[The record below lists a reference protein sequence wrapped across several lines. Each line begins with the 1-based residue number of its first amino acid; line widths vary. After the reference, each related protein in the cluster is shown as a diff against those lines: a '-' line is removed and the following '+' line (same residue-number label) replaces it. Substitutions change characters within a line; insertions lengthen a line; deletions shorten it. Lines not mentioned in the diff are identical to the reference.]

1 MSSNIPKW
9 RLLQQTQYM
18 FPSELSKSIVEK
30 QQFRKGV
37 KMSDLSNIFV
47 RLRADTFESVSDSV
61 PVRTSSREGATYIE
75 Q

>member
-1 MSSNIPKW
+1 
-9 RLLQQTQYM
+9 
-18 FPSELSKSIVEK
+18 
-30 QQFRKGV
+30 
-37 KMSDLSNIFV
+37 MSDLCNISF